1 MAFKLALTPTY
12 KVKIIVDIP
21 NERGKFDQSDFMAEF
36 LRCDFDRLNNLQEK
50 SIAEVMHEMLIGWSG
65 LVDSAGN
72 ELPYNEANKTALL
85 KIPQALQ
92 ALGHHYWS
100 TIFKAREK
108 N

>member
-21 NERGKFDQSDFMAEF
+21 NEQGKFDQSDFMAEF
-36 LRCDFDRLNNLQEK
+36 LRCDFDRLNDLQTK